1 MIVTN
6 CHDCH
11 KRIKKSPYHESRFY
25 IDCHCHYLIGK
36 NLEMQMKFGHKS
48 NLLSCL
54 ILSRTLTY
62 CNSFNV
68 RRAPINPKE
77 IAEKYEKSKSMQIL
91 AVKTE
96 IHNNNKTNG
105 IGGSST
111 RCIRHVSVNWQVAR

>member
-1 MIVTN
+1 
-6 CHDCH
+6 
-11 KRIKKSPYHESRFY
+11 
-25 IDCHCHYLIGK
+25 
-36 NLEMQMKFGHKS
+36 MQMKFGHKS

-62 CNSFNV
+62 CNSFNA

-91 AVKTE
+91 VVKTE

-105 IGGSST
+105 IGGSSMYEMHSS
-111 RCIRHVSVNWQVAR
+111 CFSELAGCEVSHGCFQHHHHC